1 MEKRALKPYV
11 GWAIVLYHDE
21 RRALISFLLIYVSSS
36 ILMLGSAGYF
46 YYKEQLAN
54 IDGMCGMNME
64 NIAMQVE
71 KQLPF
76 HNNKN
81 NISQFSEDSYYL
93 KIGLFDKNKQVIK
106 SNLSTNK
113 VNFEQ
118 INYINK
124 SSAFYIMEV
133 NQDNEVKYIV
143 IEDAAISNNIRKV
156 ETFIW
161 SILLLA
167 SIFLAFVGYLLS
179 RLLLKPAKENF
190 EILSRFMKD
199 SAHELNTPVT
209 ALMMSANYL
218 KKNYDKEM
226 VEHMLLSSKM
236 ISETYNSIA
245 YLAFNDLD
253 IEIKEKFDLSEHIH
267 ASIKYFQEI
276 ASSKNITINAELNT
290 LMINM
295 DKNSIRKLINN
306 LISNA
311 IKYSYENK
319 TIDISLQDNI
329 LKIKD
334 EGVGIDKKNQ
344 KRIFERY
351 KRVSQKGSGG
361 FGIGLDIVM
370 GVCRANKIKISL
382 KSEVKKGSTFTLVFP

>member
-1 MEKRALKPYV
+1 
-11 GWAIVLYHDE
+11 
-21 RRALISFLLIYVSSS
+21 
-36 ILMLGSAGYF
+36 MLGSAGYF

-54 IDGMCGMNME
+54 IDGMCGMTME

-71 KQLPF
+71 KKLYSKDYK
-76 HNNKN
+76 HNIALFFN
-81 NISQFSEDSYYL
+81 DSYHL
-93 KIGLFDKNKQVIK
+93 KLGLFNKHKQVIQ
-106 SNLSTNK
+106 SNLSSNK
-113 VNFEQ
+113 INFKQ
-118 INYINK
+118 INYMNK
-124 SSAFYIMEV
+124 SSAYYIMEV
-133 NQDNEVKYIV
+133 SKSNNVKYIV
-143 IEDAAISNNIRKV
+143 IEDSAISKNISKV
-156 ETFIW
+156 KKFIW

-167 SIFLAFVGYLLS
+167 SIFLAFIGYLLS

-190 EILSRFMKD
+190 AILSRFMKD

-226 VEHMLLSSKM
+226 VEHMLMSSKM

-253 IEIKEKFDLSEHIH
+253 IELKEEFDLSEHIH
-267 ASIKYFQEI
+267 TSIKYFKEI
-276 ASSKNITINAELNT
+276 AANKNVTINSELNT
-290 LMINM
+290 FMINM

-311 IKYSYENK
+311 IKYSYTDK
-319 TIDISLQDNI
+319 IIDITLKGNV
-329 LKIKD
+329 LKIRD
-334 EGVGIDKKNQ
+334 QGVGIDKGNQ
-344 KRIFERY
+344 TKIFKRY

-370 GVCRANKIKISL
+370 GICRANKIEISL
-382 KSEVKKGSTFTLVFP
+382 ESEVKKGSTFTLTFP

>member
-1 MEKRALKPYV
+1 MV
-11 GWAIVLYHDE
+11 WGIVLYHNE
-21 RRALISFLLIYVSSS
+21 RRALISFLLIYVTSSV
-36 ILMLGSAGYF
+36 LMLGSIGFF
-46 YYKEQLAN
+46 YYKEKVAT
-54 IDGMCGMNME
+54 IDRMCGVTME
-64 NIAMQVE
+64 NMAMQV
-71 KQLPF
+71 KV
-76 HNNKN
+76 HIMKN
-81 NISQFSEDSYYL
+81 LNISTFFDESNPI
-93 KIGLFDKNKQVIK
+93 KIGLYSKDKSIIK
-106 SNLSTNK
+106 SNLTTHNI
-113 VNFEQ
+113 NFEQ
-118 INYINK
+118 INYMNHT
-124 SSAFYIMEV
+124 SAFFVTRLLNPINGIEYI
-133 NQDNEVKYIV
+133 I
-143 IEDAAISNNIRKV
+143 IEDANVSTEMHNLKLMIAFK
-156 ETFIW
+156 
-161 SILLLA
+161 LLLA
-167 SIFLAFVGYLLS
+167 SLFIAFVGYFLA

-190 EILSRFMKD
+190 AILSRFMKD

-226 VEHMLLSSKM
+226 VEHMLISSKM

-253 IEIKEKFDLSEHIH
+253 IEVKETFDLAEHIH
-267 ASIKYFQEI
+267 DSIKYFKEI
-276 ASSKNITINAELNT
+276 AANKNITINAELNT

-319 TIDISLQDNI
+319 TIDISLQENI

-334 EGVGIDKKNQ
+334 EGVGIDEKNQ
-344 KRIFERY
+344 KKIFERY

-382 KSEVKKGSTFTLVFP
+382 KSEVKKGSTFTLIFP